1 MGGKISRPRISED
14 ASLKMVKRRCLESLP
29 SAAHERKWTSKRAGR
44 GKDKFTPTATKIPHS
59 PEKAFAVYGGN
70 RSIHGLHW
78 SKWFTWQVSKTNTL
92 AWEYLPLGEETVFLS
107 PSKLQWVKKV
117 NNNCLP
123 YFLVSLDSYRQSVS
137 LSSTDS
143 LPKIKWLKYLTVKQ
157 PSVKSMLR
165 GWILHPQIV
174 LFYHFTTKD
183 WLSKK

>member
-1 MGGKISRPRISED
+1 MPW
-14 ASLKMVKRRCLESLP
+14 V
-29 SAAHERKWTSKRAGR
+29 SAICCTRTQVDFQACRSGQRQVHTDRNKNSTQPWEG
-44 GKDKFTPTATKIPHS
+44 
-59 PEKAFAVYGGN
+59 FAVYGGN
-70 RSIHGLHW
+70 RSIHGLHR
-78 SKWFTWQVSKTNTL
+78 SKWFARQVSKTNTL
-92 AWEYLPLGEETVFLS
+92 AWEYLPPGEETVSLS

-183 WLSKK
+183 GLSKK